1 MILYLLPIMV
11 SAVGVYL
18 LIKLRFFYILHP
30 IRTIKNTVRGVK
42 SHNAM
47 SALSLA
53 LAGTLGVGNIFG
65 VASGIIIGGVGSVFW
80 LFACSIFCS
89 VIKYAE
95 VTITHDN
102 ITRTEHI
109 HGGMAY
115 CIKRTLGKYGGKV
128 SKIYAFLT
136 LALALIMGAGLQCG
150 TLVEGVSSVTPVKPA
165 LISFT
170 FALFVVFAIIGGAR
184 KIEKMTA
191 FLIPLSTIIYII
203 MTLSMIFM
211 NFSNLPSVINA
222 IVCDAFK
229 PWSVIGGGVSA
240 AFLPI
245 KEGYCR
251 GVLSNEAGCGTSG
264 MAHAK
269 SGILNPA
276 LAGLM
281 GIAEVNFDTTLMCTL
296 TSLSVLVSVPD
307 PNSYISPMA
316 LVISAFSYNFGY
328 FSVYILIGLIFVFAY
343 STVICWYYYAEE
355 SLIFLGFADYKWR
368 IFPVYIVAVAL
379 LPLLGNSYLLF
390 FTDILLLFMSI
401 LTMLVLIK
409 SSDRI
414 KYLSECGGVITKK
427 CMPLFNCKIE
437 SKKSDS

>member
-1 MILYLLPIMV
+1 MLLYLLPIMV
-11 SAVGVYL
+11 SAVGAYF

-30 IRTIKNTVRGVK
+30 IKTLKYTLDGVK

-80 LFACSIFCS
+80 LLVCTVFCS

-95 VTITHDN
+95 VTLTHDN
-102 ITRTEHI
+102 IKRGEST

-115 CIKRTLGKYGGKV
+115 CLRRTFRKFGSAL
-128 SKIYAFLT
+128 SCAYAI
-136 LALALIMGAGLQCG
+136 LALALSLVMGAGLQCG
-150 TLVEGVSSVTPVKPA
+150 TLVEGIVELSPVKPA
-165 LISFT
+165 LVSFA
-170 FALFVVFAIIGGAR
+170 FALLVVFAIIGGGQ

-191 FLIPLSTIIYII
+191 FLIPMSTIIYII
-203 MTLSMIFM
+203 MTLSMIFV

-222 IVCDAFK
+222 IICDAFK
-229 PWSVIGGGVSA
+229 PISMLGGGVA
-240 AFLPI
+240 FAFLPI

-251 GVLSNEAGCGTSG
+251 GVLSNEAGAGTSG

-281 GIAEVNFDTTLMCTL
+281 GILEVNFDTAIMCML
-296 TSLSVLVSVPD
+296 TALSVLVSVPN
-307 PNSYISPMA
+307 PNSYTSPMA
-316 LVISAFSYNFGY
+316 LIISAFTYNFGY
-328 FSVYILIGLIFVFAY
+328 FSVYILVGLVFIFAY

-355 SLIFLGFADYKWR
+355 SLIFLGFSKHRAMFFG
-368 IFPVYIVAVAL
+368 IYIAAVAI
-379 LPLLGNSYLLF
+379 LPLLGNSYLLIL
-390 FTDILLLFMSI
+390 TDVLLLLMSVI
-401 LTMLVLIK
+401 TMLALIK

-414 KYLSECGGVITKK
+414 KYLSECGGVVMRPVKP
-427 CMPLFNCKIE
+427 MYKIK